1 MTAALASLGRAA
13 PRAALRLAVW
23 IWVVLALVPFLFML
37 VTSIKPQGLA
47 ISVPP
52 VWRFSPTLANYRAVL
67 GSGTSSSESLGPLL
81 EHSAVVALLSTLLAI
96 AVGLPAAY
104 ALTLESFKPRRGLGL
119 WMLSTIMFPPIVA
132 VVPIFILAGNL
143 GLMDTYPVL
152 VIPYAAFNLPMVVWI
167 LRGTI
172 QQVPR
177 EIEQAALVDG
187 ARRIDA
193 LWRVILPLIVPG
205 IATAAI
211 FSLILSWNEF
221 LFALTLTRS
230 AVKTAPVGV
239 NEFTGLYGTQWE
251 FLTAA
256 STVIVA
262 PILVLTLILRRR
274 FISGLTFGAVK

>member
-1 MTAALASLGRAA
+1 MAVRVVHLL
-13 PRAALRLAVW
+13 PRATLRLAVW
-23 IWVVLALVPFLFML
+23 VWVLLALIPFAFML
-37 VTSIKPQGLA
+37 VTSIKPLGLA
-47 ISVPP
+47 ITVPP
-52 VWRFSPTLANYRAVL
+52 VWRFAPTLSNYRAVL
-67 GSGTSSSESLGPLL
+67 TEGGTSSSQSLLPLL
-81 EHSAVVALLSTLLAI
+81 EHSAIVAALSTLFAL

-104 ALTLESFKPRRGLGL
+104 ALTLQSFRARRGLSL

-132 VVPIFILAGNL
+132 VVPIFILAGHL
-143 GLMDTYPVL
+143 DLIDTYPAL
-152 VIPYAAFNLPMVVWI
+152 VIPYAAFNLPMIVWI

-172 QQVPR
+172 QQVPV

-187 ARRIDA
+187 ATRFGA
-193 LWRVILPLIVPG
+193 LWRVILPLVVPG
-205 IATAAI
+205 IATASI

-274 FISGLTFGAVK
+274 FVSGLTFGAVK

>member
-1 MTAALASLGRAA
+1 MT
-13 PRAALRLAVW
+13 LRLTRLVPKVVVW
-23 IWVVLALVPFLFML
+23 LWVLFALVPFVFMI
-37 VTSIKPQGLA
+37 VTSIKPPGLA

-52 VWRFSPTLANYRAVL
+52 VWRFTPTFDNYRAVL
-67 GSGTSSSESLGPLL
+67 TAGGTASSQSFVPLL
-81 EHSAVVALLSTLLAI
+81 EHSAIVAVLSTLLAV

-104 ALTLESFKPRRGLGL
+104 ALTLQSFRPRRAVGM
-119 WMLSTIMFPPIVA
+119 WVLSTIMFPPIVA
-132 VVPIFILAGNL
+132 VVPIFVLAGNL
-143 GLMDTYPVL
+143 HLIDTYPAL

-172 QQVPR
+172 QQVPP

-187 ARRIDA
+187 ATRLTA
-193 LWRVILPLIVPG
+193 LRRVILPLVVPG

-211 FSLILSWNEF
+211 FSLILAWNEF

-230 AVKTAPVGV
+230 SVKTAPVGV

-251 FLTAA
+251 LLTAA

>member
-1 MTAALASLGRAA
+1 MAVRVVHLL
-13 PRAALRLAVW
+13 PRATLRLAVW
-23 IWVVLALVPFLFML
+23 VWVLLALIPFAFML
-37 VTSIKPQGLA
+37 VTSIKPLGLA
-47 ISVPP
+47 ITVPP
-52 VWRFSPTLANYRAVL
+52 VWRFAPTLSNYRAVL
-67 GSGTSSSESLGPLL
+67 TEGGTSSSQSLLPLL
-81 EHSAVVALLSTLLAI
+81 EHSAIVAALSTLFAL

-104 ALTLESFKPRRGLGL
+104 ALTLQSFRARRGLSL

-132 VVPIFILAGNL
+132 VVPIFILAGHLNL
-143 GLMDTYPVL
+143 IDTYPAL
-152 VIPYAAFNLPMVVWI
+152 VIPYAAFNLPMIVWI

-172 QQVPR
+172 QQVPV

-187 ARRIDA
+187 ATRFGA
-193 LWRVILPLIVPG
+193 LWRVILPLVVPG
-205 IATAAI
+205 IATASI

-274 FISGLTFGAVK
+274 FVSGLTFGAVK

>member
-1 MTAALASLGRAA
+1 M
-13 PRAALRLAVW
+13 ALRLGRVVPKLVVW
-23 IWVVLALVPFLFML
+23 IWVLFALVPFAFML
-37 VTSIKPQGLA
+37 VTSIKPPGLSIA
-47 ISVPP
+47 VPP
-52 VWRFSPTLANYRAVL
+52 VWRFTPTFDNYRAVL
-67 GSGTSSSESLGPLL
+67 TTGGTASAQSFVPLL
-81 EHSAVVALLSTLLAI
+81 EHSATVAVLSTLLAI

-104 ALTLESFKPRRGLGL
+104 ALTLQSFRPRRFLGM

-132 VVPIFILAGNL
+132 VVPIFVLAGRL
-143 GLMDTYPVL
+143 KLIDTYPAL

-172 QQVPR
+172 QQVPP

-187 ARRIDA
+187 ATRLVA
-193 LWRVILPLIVPG
+193 LRRVILPLVVPG

-251 FLTAA
+251 LLTAA

>member
-1 MTAALASLGRAA
+1 MAVRVVHLL
-13 PRAALRLAVW
+13 PRAALRVAVW
-23 IWVVLALVPFLFML
+23 VWVLLALIPFAFML
-37 VTSIKPQGLA
+37 VTSIKPLGLA
-47 ISVPP
+47 ITVPP
-52 VWRFSPTLANYRAVL
+52 VWRFTPTLSNYRAVL
-67 GSGTSSSESLGPLL
+67 TAGGTSSSQSLLPLL
-81 EHSAVVALLSTLLAI
+81 EHSAIVAALSTLFAL

-104 ALTLESFKPRRGLGL
+104 ALTLQSFHARRGLSL
-119 WMLSTIMFPPIVA
+119 WILSTIMFPPIVA

-143 GLMDTYPVL
+143 NLIDTYPVL
-152 VIPYAAFNLPMVVWI
+152 VIPYAAFNLPMIVWI

-172 QQVPR
+172 QQVPV

-187 ARRIDA
+187 ATRFGA
-193 LWRVILPLIVPG
+193 LWRVILPLVVPG
-205 IATAAI
+205 IATASI

-251 FLTAA
+251 FLTSA

-274 FISGLTFGAVK
+274 FVSGLTFGAVK